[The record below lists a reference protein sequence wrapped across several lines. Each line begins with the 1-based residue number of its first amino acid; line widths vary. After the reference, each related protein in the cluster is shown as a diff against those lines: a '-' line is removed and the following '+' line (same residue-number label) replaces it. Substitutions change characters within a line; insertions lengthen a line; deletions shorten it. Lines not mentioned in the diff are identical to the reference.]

1 MTGDT
6 GIKAFAAV
14 LGGLGSPQTGDIVT
28 AISQVDGVRVWTPSL
43 TFDQFRADVNLAV
56 RLFPARRV
64 VLVGH
69 SFGAQRVL
77 EVCNGVLFYGIR
89 VDYLALID
97 PVAYDP
103 FWSRTLAY
111 PQENAAPKICDI
123 FRAANSFPV
132 LPAAISG
139 GPVPIVVAGTGHN
152 SLCHSKAVI
161 TAIVDRVIRRCALT
175 SMCMTPTVTGV

>member
-1 MTGDT
+1 MADGT
-6 GIKAFAAV
+6 GIDIFAAI
-14 LGGLGSPQTGDIVT
+14 LGGLGSSQTGDI
-28 AISQVDGVRVWTPSL
+28 AKALSQVDGVRVWTPSL

-56 RLFPARRV
+56 RLFPARKV
-64 VLVGH
+64 MLVGH

-77 EVCNGVLFYGIR
+77 EVCNGIFFYGIR
-89 VDYLALID
+89 VDYLALLD

-103 FWSRTLAY
+103 FWARSLNY

-139 GPVPIVVAGTGHN
+139 GPDPIVAAGTGHN
-152 SLCHSKAVI
+152 SLCHSSTVI
-161 TAIVDRVIRRCALT
+161 TAICATARKLADMRT
-175 SMCMTPTVTGV
+175 